1 MDTII
6 SYHQVKAKSSSALV
20 IASLVAIMI
29 YLMVDVAIYTGA
41 RASISNLPARE
52 QVSTRISEVEAP
64 LPVPT
69 PPSTPSRV
77 SPTPIPPEPVQ
88 VISIL
93 VPQSIPTP
101 PTSQIP

>member
-6 SYHQVKAKSSSALV
+6 SSHLVKAKSSSAMV
-20 IASLVAIMI
+20 IASIVAIMI

-41 RASISNLPARE
+41 RASINNFPARE
-52 QVSTRISEVEAP
+52 QVSTRISRVEAP

-69 PPSTPSRV
+69 SPSTPSQV

-88 VISIL
+88 VIPLL
-93 VPQSIPTP
+93 VPQSVPTP
-101 PTSQIP
+101 LLSQIP